1 MGSRI
6 GYCVESN
13 KKRSSILRSQN
24 PLGSI
29 EVMVKKTWD
38 TLLSKREYSDNYN
51 TWKYVQGNI
60 DDGNVALRD
69 DLDIDRAFAS
79 LVYSN
84 YEPPFTSI
92 HENTGCDIHNN
103 GLIIIDCT
111 DYKNWVIYQTDVVFN
126 YDDST
131 EPPKTISKKKIARM
145 DSLGFVWWKSKSQL
159 EKIGEGLY

>member
-29 EVMVKKTWD
+29 QEIVEITWKN
-38 TLLSKREYSDNYN
+38 LLTKREYSDDYK
-51 TWKYVQGNI
+51 THKFVQGNI
-60 DDGNVALRD
+60 DDGDIALRD

-79 LVYSN
+79 LVFSA

-145 DSLGFVWWKSKSQL
+145 DSLGFVWLKSKSQL